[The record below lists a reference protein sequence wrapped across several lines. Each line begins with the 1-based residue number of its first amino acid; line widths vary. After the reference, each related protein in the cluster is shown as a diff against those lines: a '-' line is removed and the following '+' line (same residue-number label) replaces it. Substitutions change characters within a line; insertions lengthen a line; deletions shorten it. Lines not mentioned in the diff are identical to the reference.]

1 MTFLLCVNKRTL
13 GDSCEQT
20 KGMNYTKRTETD
32 MILKLLLIW
41 IEARGRDIKII
52 RKE

>member
-20 KGMNYTKRTETD
+20 KEMNYTRQAERD
-32 MILKLLLIW
+32 MTLKLLSIW
-41 IEARGRDIKII
+41 TEAGGEGYQYD
-52 RKE
+52 